1 MVILYGGVSECEELV
16 GFMGLPIHFGG
27 CKLSRE
33 LPLLTLA
40 K

>member
-1 MVILYGGVSECEELV
+1 VDDFSWRVSDCEELV